1 MMSYNRK
8 IPEYTHSIEE
18 LNKLNKINLEIAHK
32 EIYDLLQ
39 KLREKVN
46 GQKDKED

>member
-1 MMSYNRK
+1 MSYNRK

-18 LNKLNKINLEIAHK
+18 LNKQYKINLEIAHK